1 MFRIKRLYS
10 FVLATFMP
18 LLMATFSVCLFILLM
33 QFLWKYVDEF
43 VGKGVEMKVLG
54 EMFFY
59 AALSLVPM
67 TLPLAILLASLMAF
81 GDLGEHLELL
91 AMKSSGISL
100 LRIMKPLIIFVL
112 FISGIAFVFQNNI
125 LPDAQT
131 KLWTIMVSLR
141 QTKPELEIPE
151 KIFYKEITG
160 YNIYVNHKNK
170 AGLLRDV
177 MIYNYTKGF
186 DNAEVTVS
194 DSGHM
199 KMSDDKKYLILT
211 LYNGESFQNMP
222 SNKSNYNKNQ
232 IPFMRQTFN
241 RREILIDFDSNFKMA
256 DESLLKAREISK
268 NIPALLSFIR
278 TKSAENDSITQTFRP
293 GFVTQTYKASF
304 KQEKSYSPPRRQ
316 SADTLPVKN
325 FELFYK
331 SLPVD
336 RQIQILNAAKAKTER
351 ISGDYTVRMFQQAD
365 PQRQIRLH
373 QIELQKKFTYS
384 LACLLF
390 FFIGAP
396 LGAIIR
402 KGGLGLPA
410 VLSVFIFIVYY
421 TVDLFG
427 WKMAKQGTWEVW
439 EGMWLSSV
447 VLSALGAF
455 LTYKAVNDSVVANP
469 DAWIEALQRL
479 IGKREIRNYTRK
491 EVIMDFPDYPEDIRS
506 MELWNGEAKRYLEQK
521 RKIPF
526 YLSFWKQDFQDVQL
540 KRLIESMEHWI
551 EDMLN
556 SKENL
561 IIGKLM
567 DYPIITPYPLAFLNR
582 PPVRWSCSVL
592 FPIGIPVY
600 IVCLLKQ
607 KQMNNDL
614 LAAMKVNDEITKEL
628 KNLNLD

>member
-18 LLMATFSVCLFILLM
+18 LLLATFSVCLFILLM

-43 VGKGVEMKVLG
+43 VGKGVDMKVLG

-59 AALSLVPM
+59 AALTLVPL

-100 LRIMKPLIIFVL
+100 LRIMKPLIVFIIFVA
-112 FISGIAFVFQNNI
+112 GIAFVFQNNV
-125 LPDAQT
+125 LPGAQK
-131 KLWTIMVSLR
+131 KLWTIMFSFR

-151 KIFYKEITG
+151 RIFYKEITG
-160 YNIYVNHKNK
+160 YNIYVKHKSK
-170 AGLLRDV
+170 TGLLRDV
-177 MIYNYTKGF
+177 MIYNYSKGF

-194 DSGHM
+194 DSGRM

-211 LYNGESFQNMP
+211 LYNGESFQNRG
-222 SNKSNYNKNQ
+222 SNKSHYNKNQ
-232 IPFMRQTFN
+232 IPFQRQTFTM
-241 RREILIDFDSNFKMA
+241 RDVLIDFDSNFKMA
-256 DESLLKAREISK
+256 DESLMKGREISK

-278 TKSAENDSITQTFRP
+278 TTSAIKDSITQTFRP
-293 GFVTQTYKASF
+293 AFVAQVYTSAF
-304 KQEKSYSPPRRQ
+304 KQEKAYLPPRHQ
-316 SADTLPVKN
+316 ASDTLPVKN
-325 FELFYK
+325 FELFYN
-331 SLPVD
+331 SLPAN
-336 RQIQILNAAKAKTER
+336 QKIQILNAAKAKTER
-351 ISGDYTVRMFQQAD
+351 LSSDFSMRMIEQSD
-365 PQRQIRLH
+365 PQRTIRLH
-373 QIELQKKFTYS
+373 QIELHKKFTYS

-427 WKMAKQGTWEVW
+427 WKMAKQGNWEVW

-447 VLSALGAF
+447 VLTALGAF

-479 IGKREIRNYTRK
+479 FGKREIRNYTRK
-491 EVIMDFPDYPEDIRS
+491 EVIMEFPDYHGDIGS
-506 MELWNGEAKRYLEQK
+506 IGKWNEEANRYLEQK

-526 YLSFWKQDFQDVQL
+526 YTTFWKQDFRDEQL
-540 KRLIESMEHWI
+540 SRLLDTMEHWI

-567 DYPIITPYPLAFLNR
+567 DYPVIKPYPLTFLNQ
-582 PPVRWSCSVL
+582 PPVRWSCSIL
-592 FPIGIPVY
+592 LPIGIPIY

-607 KQMNNDL
+607 KQINNDL
-614 LAAMKVNDEITKEL
+614 RMAMKVNEEITKEIR
-628 KNLNLD
+628 NLNLD